1 MGSRKCM
8 VEGCNR
14 SEFRVSSLCLK
25 HKDRSPS
32 PNKPD
37 TILIDSSA
45 FADLQS
51 NNKREFKLPI
61 LDTSSHSSKPV
72 LYKDQ
77 ARNAK
82 KRESDLKRT
91 KTDISVT
98 ETNQT
103 SRIQKCAMGF
113 LLFVIGAII
122 STSGSWNT
130 CFVGLAIIVFGWS
143 LMLQSLT
150 TSTVLKFS
158 VAVSYVLTVVLI
170 IAFIGFLLIMNALSS
185 Y

>member
-1 MGSRKCM
+1 MGHRKCAKD
-8 VEGCNR
+8 GCNR
-14 SEFRVSSLCLK
+14 LEFRVSGFCLK
-25 HKDRSPS
+25 HKDSIVSRS
-32 PNKPD
+32 KPES
-37 TILIDSSA
+37 ILIESSA

-61 LDTSSHSSKPV
+61 IDTSSHSSKPV

-77 ARNAK
+77 ARNTK
-82 KRESDLKRT
+82 KKKSDLKRT

-98 ETNQT
+98 KTNQT
-103 SRIQKCAMGF
+103 SRLQKCAMGF
-113 LLFVIGAII
+113 LLFVVGAII

-130 CFVGLAIIVFGWS
+130 CCVGLAIIVFGWS

-150 TSTVLKFS
+150 TSTELGFPQS
-158 VAVSYVLTVVLI
+158 IAYVLTVVLI
-170 IAFIGFLLIMNALSS
+170 IAFIGFLLILNAFSS